1 VTVALSL
8 VAQILHIGLMI
19 VAAPTFAGLT
29 NWFDGRLS
37 GRSGAPVLA
46 PWRDLTRLSR
56 KTTSTTESVSV
67 IARFAPATALGI
79 TFAVAALVPSFTL
92 GMALSPLADT
102 LIIVSLLTVARVAIA
117 LAALDS
123 GAPLPGLT
131 QQGASALAVLAEPAL
146 MLAMLAL
153 ALMGGSFNLDVIIGQ
168 QREGVLLP
176 AAASAMT
183 LATLLALLLA
193 DIGVPD
199 WGVPDW
205 GVPDWTTSQTFGG
218 IGLAMVQ
225 TATWLRRLI
234 WCDLIGAVFLP
245 VGIGS
250 ADSASTTWLIGL
262 AAWII
267 KLVCAGLALSA
278 FRTILGQVP
287 RNNVADLIGIAML
300 LALLAVIMV
309 LANAGMA

>member
-29 NWFDGRLS
+29 NWLDGQVR
-37 GRSGAPVLA
+37 GRSGAPVLT
-46 PWRDLTRLSR
+46 PWRDLIRLSR
-56 KTTSTTESVSV
+56 KTTNTTESVSLV
-67 IARFAPATALGI
+67 TRFAPAVALGI

-102 LIIVSLLTVARVAIA
+102 LIIVSLLSVARVAIA

-123 GAPLPGLT
+123 GSPLPGLT

-183 LATLLALLLA
+183 LTTLLALLLA
-193 DIGVPD
+193 DLSL
-199 WGVPDW
+199 
-205 GVPDWTTSQTFGG
+205 PDWTTEQTFGG
-218 IGLAMVQ
+218 IDLGMVQ
-225 TATWLRRLI
+225 TAIWLRRLI

-245 VGIGS
+245 VGIGT
-250 ADSASTTWLIGL
+250 ADSDPTTWLIGL

-267 KLVCAGLALSA
+267 KLGAAALAVSGL
-278 FRTILGQVP
+278 RTVLGPVP
-287 RNNVADLIGIAML
+287 RNSLADLIGIAAL